1 MLQMIRIASAAS
13 SAVAKAI
20 STPRP
25 FPPTNST
32 DSKVT
37 FRFWPV
43 LFSSPLSRRRRG
55 RMVLAVARMS
65 RMIRLENMIWQKRVP
80 CFRVRLAISRSL
92 QTISN
97 QLSTVLLIIKVLI
110 FQMKSD
116 HDTWWNLQ
124 ITYAYVIWQL
134 WHVFWGKVDDLR
146 WISWKNKRI
155 RQDLISWFSGNDS
168 KRNKPRYHA
177 FCFIY
182 DNIII
187 LDFTY
192 LVHYYTNL
200 KHLQIWKQI
209 RIT

>member
-1 MLQMIRIASAAS
+1 MNQEIRNYLKALMLQMIRIASAAS

-25 FPPTNST
+25 FPLTNST

-92 QTISN
+92 QTVSN
-97 QLSTVLLIIKVLI
+97 QLGTVLLIIRVLI

-116 HDTWWNLQ
+116 HDT
-124 ITYAYVIWQL
+124 
-134 WHVFWGKVDDLR
+134 
-146 WISWKNKRI
+146 
-155 RQDLISWFSGNDS
+155 
-168 KRNKPRYHA
+168 
-177 FCFIY
+177 
-182 DNIII
+182 
-187 LDFTY
+187 
-192 LVHYYTNL
+192 
-200 KHLQIWKQI
+200 
-209 RIT
+209 

>member
-1 MLQMIRIASAAS
+1 MNEEMRNYLKALMLQMIRIASAAS

-43 LFSSPLSRRRRG
+43 LFSSPLISRKRRG

-92 QTISN
+92 QTVSN
-97 QLSTVLLIIKVLI
+97 QLGTVLLIIKALI
-110 FQMKSD
+110 FQIKSY
-116 HDTWWNLQ
+116 HDTW
-124 ITYAYVIWQL
+124 
-134 WHVFWGKVDDLR
+134 
-146 WISWKNKRI
+146 
-155 RQDLISWFSGNDS
+155 
-168 KRNKPRYHA
+168 
-177 FCFIY
+177 
-182 DNIII
+182 
-187 LDFTY
+187 
-192 LVHYYTNL
+192 
-200 KHLQIWKQI
+200 
-209 RIT
+209 